1 MCVKEIKKNQKY
13 ICENI
18 NMEGRY
24 TSLYNVEKAGRIRSP
39 TALQKQGVGK
49 MRGTG
54 KNSVRSALII
64 VFCFLLL
71 IGMTACFNKGV
82 DNNKASEPDVAA
94 VEIADTT
101 EVDKNDEK
109 ADSSDKEN
117 VDKSKADKNDEKDKS
132 SDNTSKDKKNDD
144 KNDASVKKTSDN
156 NLENQSGQGTV
167 RTSDNGSYTVRY
179 VVSDSGNRRAEG
191 AKKEASKPE
200 EPKREAPKPEE
211 PKKETS
217 KPEEPKKEA
226 SKPEEPKKEAPK
238 PEEPKKEAPKP
249 EETKPESPENQKPEQ
264 PEEPKPEVPEDP
276 QPKDEEKQD
285 QKLELSG
292 NSEDVIV
299 TDVNSYYE
307 SERFFLY
314 IEKGCK
320 IYGDIAVKLEGIMD
334 ELEEKYSLSFTKQFF
349 DGDTDWREFYFDGS
363 YQGINVD
370 CEKINIM
377 IMDYKDDGRVE
388 WAANNQVMLF
398 DEDLD
403 PDGPY
408 IEAVYHEL
416 THVLR
421 LNQSQQLG
429 VIFEEGLALNSEYRL
444 MQKHN
449 LEVWSIFIYTRDDS
463 FINPYDESDILNDA
477 EQAFRDIEA
486 AERDE
491 YQKEY
496 QYGIRFVTF
505 LIEEYGENV
514 IKDISDTATASN
526 LQYGDTDMVISIIKQ
541 ATSEDV
547 FERFSAWLPEGWD
560 RFSNEYNN
568 YMSQFEETY

>member
-1 MCVKEIKKNQKY
+1 
-13 ICENI
+13 
-18 NMEGRY
+18 
-24 TSLYNVEKAGRIRSP
+24 
-39 TALQKQGVGK
+39 

-101 EVDKNDEK
+101 EV
-109 ADSSDKEN
+109 
-117 VDKSKADKNDEKDKS
+117 DKNDEKDKS

-191 AKKEASKPE
+191 AKRETPKPE
-200 EPKREAPKPEE
+200 EPKKEASKPEE

-226 SKPEEPKKEAPK
+226 PK
-238 PEEPKKEAPKP
+238 PEETKKEAPKP

-276 QPKDEEKQD
+276 QPKDEEKQN

-429 VIFEEGLALNSEYRL
+429 AIFEEGLALNSEYRL